1 MDGPSLTMPR
11 DVFDNGAAFIEDFGV
26 QYEKVLETNNQQ
38 IDKLACIA
46 FNCTHVSCFSNE
58 YILLT

>member
-1 MDGPSLTMPR
+1 MGSIGCPMDGPSLTMPR

-26 QYEKVLETNNQQ
+26 QNEKVLEN
-38 IDKLACIA
+38 
-46 FNCTHVSCFSNE
+46 VSCFSNE